1 MRGPHRGGMA
11 HKVPSSFDKPTPT
24 RDGYGAGLYKVGEAD
39 KRVVALDADLA
50 ESTRSKWF
58 GDAFPERFYQM
69 GIAEQDMVLTA
80 AGLASTGLRPFAST
94 FAIFTERAFEITR
107 NAVARPNLN
116 VKIVGSHGGV
126 MTGEDGSSAHAIED
140 VAIYRALPNFRVV
153 VPADANE
160 AMNAVEALNAEDGPA
175 YLKLTRQKVPVVT
188 APETRFRVGAWDVL
202 REGSDV
208 TLLACG
214 ALVAEALAAHD
225 LLKARH
231 VSARVVNAHTVKP
244 VDVATLERAARDTG
258 ALLTAEDHSVIGGL
272 GSAVAETAADTYPV
286 PIRRVGVPDRY
297 VESGLPTELYEKVGL
312 TGKHLA
318 EAAMEL
324 VKRKK

>member
-1 MRGPHRGGMA
+1 MSG
-11 HKVPSSFDKPTPT
+11 KVPTSFEKPAPT
-24 RDGYGAGLYKVGEAD
+24 RDGYGAGLYKVGDQDA
-39 KRVVALDADLA
+39 RVVALDADLA

-58 GDAFPERFYQM
+58 GDAHPERFFQM

-80 AGLASTGLRPFAST
+80 AGLASAGLRPFAST

-116 VKIVGSHGGV
+116 VKIVGSHGGI

-160 AMNAVEALNAEDGPA
+160 AMNAVAALNAIDAPA
-175 YLKLTRQKVPVVT
+175 YLKLTRQKVPVLT
-188 APETRFRVGAWDVL
+188 APDAEFRIGQWTTL
-202 REGSDV
+202 REGADA
-208 TLLACG
+208 TILACG

-225 LLKARH
+225 LLKAQG

-244 VDVATLERAARDTG
+244 VDVATLERAARETG
-258 ALLTAEDHSVIGGL
+258 ALVTAEDHTVIGGL
-272 GSAVAETAADTYPV
+272 GGAVAEAVAETYPV
-286 PIRRVGVPDRY
+286 PVKRVGVYDRY
-297 VESGLPTELYEKVGL
+297 IESGLPTELYEKYGL
-312 TGKHLA
+312 TGKAIASAVLDA
-318 EAAMEL
+318 QKL
-324 VKRKK
+324 KR